1 MESKDAPGTRQI
13 HDASEARFVARF
25 AADEAEVME
34 SLRLRYRI
42 FAQELGARL
51 GSASAGIDAD
61 PFDVHCRHLIV
72 RDNWSGEMVASTRLL
87 TETEA
92 AAAGGFYSQGE
103 FDLRFL
109 GTLPGRKM
117 EVGRTCVAPAF
128 RNGAVISTLWSR
140 LAACVSEEGIDYL
153 FGCASIGLEDG
164 PHYARAVM
172 EHLTGHYLSPAAQ
185 RVTPHLAMPNAPS
198 TGAPDR
204 SPRLPPLVKAYVSL
218 GARACGEAYWDRD
231 FNCLDV
237 FMLLDVARLEPRYRR
252 RFLPAAAR
260 ADAIAGAA

>member
-1 MESKDAPGTRQI
+1 MDRKDATGTRQP
-13 HDASEARFVARF
+13 HDASAARFVARF

-42 FAQELGARL
+42 FAQELGAKL
-51 GSASAGIDAD
+51 GSAPAGVDAD
-61 PFDVHCRHLIV
+61 QFDVHCRHLV
-72 RDNWSGEMVASTRLL
+72 VYDRWSDEMVASTRLL

-109 GTLPGRKM
+109 RTLPGRKM

-128 RNGAVISTLWSR
+128 RNGVVISTLWSR
-140 LAACVSEEGIDYL
+140 LAACVVEEGIDYL

-164 PHYARAVM
+164 PDRAHAVM
-172 EHLTGHYLSPAAQ
+172 RHLAGNYLSPAAQ
-185 RVTPHLAMPNAPS
+185 RVTPYLAMPPLPS
-198 TGAPDR
+198 TGAPGQQ
-204 SPRLPPLVKAYVSL
+204 PRLPPLVKAYVSL
-218 GARACGEAYWDRD
+218 GARACGEAYWDQD

-237 FMLLDVARLEPRYRR
+237 FMLLDVASLEPRYRR
-252 RFLPAAAR
+252 RFLSDPAR
-260 ADAIAGAA
+260 VDAITSVA